1 MGVDQRFYDDGCSV
15 STITGLT
22 VGTSIPAI
30 GTPALQANQYI
41 HDISNGQDTWYNLQP
56 ST

>member
-1 MGVDQRFYDDGCSV
+1 VGVDQPFYDDGCSV